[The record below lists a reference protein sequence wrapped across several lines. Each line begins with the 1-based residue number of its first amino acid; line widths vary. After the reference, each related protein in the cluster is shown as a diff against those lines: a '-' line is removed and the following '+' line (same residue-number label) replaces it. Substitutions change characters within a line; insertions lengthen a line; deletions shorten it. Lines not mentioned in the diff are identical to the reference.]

1 MTPCPAAGGPRQT
14 AGNAGSFGAG
24 EGAGAG
30 EGEGEAQGC
39 PADGPLVLDPLVRD
53 LAGEGARLRDAGPL
67 AQVELPGGVPVWA
80 VTRHAEARKLLT
92 EPRLVKDISTWG
104 AWQRGEIPRTWSM
117 IGLAD
122 PGPSMLTFDGAEHR
136 RLRTLAAQALTP
148 RRVES
153 MRPRIEAV
161 TGQLLEELAQTAAT
175 AGSQGHVDL
184 KADFAY
190 RLPMNVVSEL
200 MGIDSADHPRLQ
212 RLYDGFFSSV
222 TPPEQVQA
230 VIEEL
235 FALFGGVIEGKKHS
249 PGDDLTSALLQA
261 SENGDRLS
269 EEEVLATLQVMIAAG
284 HETTISLIVN
294 AVVALL
300 THPDQFAK
308 VRSGEASWD
317 GVIEETLRWNAPT
330 THVLIRFATEDVPV
344 GERVIGRGEALII
357 AYGAIGRDEAQHG
370 PTAGEFD
377 VTRSPNR
384 HLSFGHG
391 PHVCPGAPLS
401 RLEARIALPALFD
414 RFPDLSLTVPAH
426 ELRNKPAVTQNELYE
441 LPVRLGS
448 SGS

>member
-1 MTPCPAAGGPRQT
+1 MTSCPVTG
-14 AGNAGSFGAG
+14 
-24 EGAGAG
+24 GAGAG
-30 EGEGEAQGC
+30 ESSKTPGDAAGEAGPC
-39 PADGPLVLDPLVRD
+39 PAGGRIVLDPLVRD
-53 LAGEGARLRDAGPL
+53 LAGEGARLRAAGPL
-67 AQVELPGGVPVWA
+67 AEVELPGGVPVWA
-80 VTRHAEARKLLT
+80 VTHHAEARRLLT
-92 EPRLVKDISTWG
+92 DARLVKDIGRWG
-104 AWQRGEIPRTWSM
+104 AWQRGEIPETWSM

-148 RRVES
+148 RRVEE

-161 TGQLLEELAQTAAT
+161 AAELLDELEAA
-175 AGSQGHVDL
+175 ADARGRVDL
-184 KADFAY
+184 KAHFAY

-200 MGIDSADHPRLQ
+200 MGIDAAEHPRL
-212 RLYDGFFSSV
+212 RSLYDAFFSSV

-235 FALFGGVIEGKKHS
+235 NGLFSGVVEEKKRS

-261 SENGDRLS
+261 GDGGDRLS
-269 EEEVLATLQVMIAAG
+269 DEEVLATLQLMIAAG

-294 AVVALL
+294 AVAALL

-308 VRSGEASWD
+308 LRAGEASWE

-344 GERVIGRGEALII
+344 GDRVIGEGEALVV

-370 PTAGEFD
+370 PTAGDFD

-401 RLEARIALPALFD
+401 RLEAKIALPALFE
-414 RFPDLSLTVPAH
+414 RFPALSLAVPAE

-441 LPVRLGS
+441 LPVLLG
-448 SGS
+448 G